1 MQEFKHKPVLLD
13 ECLSGLNIRPD
24 GVYVDGTLGG
34 GGHSSEI
41 AKRLTTG
48 TLIGIDRDMD
58 AIRAATARV
67 REATPPGARFEP
79 RRPPHGHVDG
89 GLGAAL
95 RRADNDR
102 KRRVCSQELPRLLRR
117 P

>member
-48 TLIGIDRDMD
+48 TLIGIDRD
-58 AIRAATARV
+58 IEPPRRACAKPPRPARV
-67 REATPPGARFEP
+67 SRRCTATFMTRRRF
-79 RRPPHGHVDG
+79 
-89 GLGAAL
+89 
-95 RRADNDR
+95 
-102 KRRVCSQELPRLLRR
+102 
-117 P
+117 